1 MNIFKNKHWTMVTA
15 AIVLLVFFIHTPL
28 PATLER
34 RGARVSV
41 WRGNGAV
48 IEGELIQVKGR
59 TLRLATQPDPV
70 LTINIADVK
79 KIRITKKAN
88 LLKASLVPVILGA
101 LVTTL
106 GLVVSHLDEGWSGVD
121 RPDFLIQAACTS
133 LSAGGVIS
141 ALKGLERVYDL
152 EGNPQEEIDQ
162 LLRKLDKLA
171 LFPGDLPSAA
181 DAGPPALIF
190 AAPQGKRLHLST
202 AMGFDV
208 MPLDKGY
215 ENALAGAESTNPKI
229 FAAKDY
235 CFIDSRPF
243 LHLASLRAE
252 YSLNPNL
259 RVGLQL
265 TIPRDRLEQVNIFYN
280 LEDKY
285 GPHVATYS
293 NSEERHESRLF
304 FLTACYAPEA
314 DAVYKRS
321 AIRLGAGIGLGH
333 ITTISRIT
341 NGSNSL
347 EEYERV
353 KFRRLV
359 PALTAFAGYDYY
371 IHANLSIGVNLD
383 YRLARAQVPG
393 REFHCVFTDH
403 QEAPPAILQ
412 AAVTIP
418 AHRVNVG
425 GLAYGISLV
434 CHF

>member
-15 AIVLLVFFIHTPL
+15 AIFLFVFFIHTPL
-28 PATLER
+28 QAARER
-34 RGARVSV
+34 RGAKVSV
-41 WRGNGAV
+41 WRGNGSV
-48 IEGELIQVKGR
+48 IEGELIQVNGG
-59 TLRLATQPDPV
+59 TLRLATQSQPV

-88 LLKASLVPVILGA
+88 LFKASLVPVILGA

-106 GLVVSHLDEGWSGVD
+106 GLVVSHLDEGWSGVE
-121 RPDFLIQAACTS
+121 RPDFVIQAACTS

-141 ALKGLERVYDL
+141 ALKGLERTYDL
-152 EGNPQEEIDQ
+152 DGKPNAEIDR
-162 LLRKLDKLA
+162 LLRKLDELA
-171 LFPGDLPSAA
+171 LFPGDLPAA
-181 DAGPPALIF
+181 AAAGSPAVSF
-190 AAPQGKRLHLST
+190 AASQCQRLHLSA
-202 AMGFDV
+202 AMGFDI

-215 ENALAGAESTNPKI
+215 ANALAGAESTNPKI
-229 FAAKDY
+229 FASKDC

-243 LHLASLRAE
+243 LHLACLRAE

-259 RVGLQL
+259 RVGLQFTL
-265 TIPRDRLEQVNIFYN
+265 PRDRLEQGNIFYN

-285 GPHVATYS
+285 GPHAATYC

-304 FLTACYAPEA
+304 FLTASYAPEA

-321 AIRLGAGIGLGH
+321 GIRLGAGIGLGH

-341 NGSNSL
+341 NGSNSR
-347 EEYERV
+347 EEYEQV

-371 IHANLSIGVNLD
+371 IHPNLSIGVNLD
-383 YRLARAQVPG
+383 YRLAPVQVPG
-393 REFHCVFTDH
+393 HEFHCLFTDY
-403 QEAPPAILQ
+403 QEEPPAILQ

>member
-1 MNIFKNKHWTMVTA
+1 MNSIKFNKQITSALT
-15 AIVLLVFFIHTPL
+15 IVMFMTLAYLPL
-28 PATLER
+28 PARER
-34 RGARVSV
+34 RGARVGI
-41 WRGNGAV
+41 WRGNGVV
-48 IEGELIQVKGR
+48 IEGELIQVNGR
-59 TLRLATQPDPV
+59 TLRLATQLDPV
-70 LTINIADVK
+70 VTIDIADVK

-101 LVTTL
+101 LVTAL
-106 GLVVSHLDEGWSGVD
+106 GLFESSLTEGWSGVE
-121 RPDFLIQAACTS
+121 RPDFVIQASCTS
-133 LSAGGVIS
+133 ISAGGVIS
-141 ALKGLERVYDL
+141 ALKGLERTYNL
-152 EGNPQEEIDQ
+152 EGKSQLEIDQ
-162 LLRKLDKLA
+162 LLRKLDNLA
-171 LFPGDLPSAA
+171 LFTGDLPAA
-181 DAGPPALIF
+181 AGAGSPAVIF
-190 AAPQGKRLHLST
+190 AAPQRRRLHLSA
-202 AMGFDV
+202 AMGFDI

-215 ENALAGAESTNPKI
+215 ANALAGAESTNSKI

-265 TIPRDRLEQVNIFYN
+265 TLPRDRLEQGNIFYN

-285 GPHVATYS
+285 GPHVATYC

-304 FLTACYAPEA
+304 FLTASYAPEA

-321 AIRLGAGIGLGH
+321 GIRLGAGIGLGH
-333 ITTISRIT
+333 ITTISRIS
-341 NGSNSL
+341 NGSNSW

-359 PALTAFAGYDYY
+359 PALTTSLGYDYY
-371 IHANLSIGVNLD
+371 IHPNLSIGVNLD
-383 YRLARAQVPG
+383 YRLARVQVPDH
-393 REFHCVFTDH
+393 EFHCVFTDYH
-403 QEAPPAILQ
+403 EDPPAILQ

-418 AHRVNVG
+418 AHLVNVG